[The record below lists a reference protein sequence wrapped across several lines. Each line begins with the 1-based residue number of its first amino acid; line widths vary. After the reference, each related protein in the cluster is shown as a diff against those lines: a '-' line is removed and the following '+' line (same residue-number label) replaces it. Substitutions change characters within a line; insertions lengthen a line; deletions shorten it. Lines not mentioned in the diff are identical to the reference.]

1 MPTEAA
7 FSRGFLFREPL
18 GRPGRRFCSDESG
31 AWAEDRPAAAIW
43 EGWSCGGELP
53 VAAGLPAKRKS
64 QKLWIPKYSS
74 VTRLHTLRLVCF
86 EGTLRDLIPYDRC
99 HLVPPRQ
106 PLLPPPLPPPAGC
119 RSRNMAA
126 LRWTRETWNIGKV
139 ARAVVVVH
147 GKGADSVAGYPF
159 ISDVKIQTCLEQE
172 WSEVTLVQGR
182 DSNMEVTGERSL
194 GEILWENKCQ

>member
-1 MPTEAA
+1 M
-7 FSRGFLFREPL
+7 SRERGGKTGQQTLSERVGLAGKDYPS
-18 GRPGRRFCSDESG
+18 RPG
-31 AWAEDRPAAAIW
+31 
-43 EGWSCGGELP
+43 
-53 VAAGLPAKRKS
+53 
-64 QKLWIPKYSS
+64 
-74 VTRLHTLRLVCF
+74 LRLVCF
-86 EGTLRDLIPYDRC
+86 EEMLRDLIPYDQC

-106 PLLPPPLPPPAGC
+106 PLLLLPLPLPAEC

-126 LRWTRETWNIGKV
+126 QRWTRETWNIGK
-139 ARAVVVVH
+139 AGRAGVVVH

-194 GEILWENKCQ
+194 GRNIVGK

>member
-1 MPTEAA
+1 MYGRLT
-7 FSRGFLFREPL
+7 SRRYLRGLVLR
-18 GRPGRRFCSDESG
+18 GRITRRGRASG
-31 AWAEDRPAAAIW
+31 
-43 EGWSCGGELP
+43 
-53 VAAGLPAKRKS
+53 KKS
-64 QKLWIPKYSS
+64 QKMWIPKYSS

-86 EGTLRDLIPYDRC
+86 EGMLRDLIPYDQC

-106 PLLPPPLPPPAGC
+106 PLPLLPLPLLAEC
-119 RSRNMAA
+119 RSLNMAGPH
-126 LRWTRETWNIGKV
+126 WTRETWNIERV
-139 ARAVVVVH
+139 ARARVVVH

-194 GEILWENKCQ
+194 GRNIVGKINVNNPLGVTA